1 MHETDINESLSKQW
15 KREVRLGR
23 GLDQSITIAPII
35 EPISNV
41 PAVIAKRSQP
51 GSVADDI
58 AADELV
64 VLAAVGVVPFEV
76 VEAPVLVGAAVLPM
90 MLDPVTIALLPIVE
104 TVVQEEE
111 DGMGWG
117 GGVLGSP

>member
-1 MHETDINESLSKQW
+1 MVCKKYYQSMHETDINESLSKQW

-64 VLAAVGVVPFEV
+64 ALAAVGVVPFEV
-76 VEAPVLVGAAVLPM
+76 VEAPVLWMATRVSFKIGNTL
-90 MLDPVTIALLPIVE
+90 E
-104 TVVQEEE
+104 RY
-111 DGMGWG
+111 
-117 GGVLGSP
+117 